1 MFETDRLILRA
12 FRDSDMVDLMRLAND
27 ADIQRLVSNEYLV
40 PKSVKS
46 EDAIKGLVRTF
57 T

>member
-12 FRDSDMVDLMRLAND
+12 FRDSDMVDLTRLAND
-27 ADIQRLVSNEYLV
+27 ADIQRLISNEYLV
-40 PKSVKS
+40 PKSVKN
-46 EDAIKGLVRTF
+46 EDAVKGRVRTF